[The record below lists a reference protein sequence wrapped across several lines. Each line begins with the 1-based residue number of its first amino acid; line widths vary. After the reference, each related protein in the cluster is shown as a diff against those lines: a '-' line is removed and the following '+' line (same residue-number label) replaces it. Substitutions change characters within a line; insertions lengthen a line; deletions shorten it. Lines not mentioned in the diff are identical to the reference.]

1 MQPNE
6 IHLIPDGSVT
16 TPRGFAAAAVAAGIK
31 QSGRPDLVL
40 VVADRDCAAAGVFTR
55 NQVAAAPVLL
65 DRATLAA
72 NPTTQRG
79 VVINA
84 GNANACTG
92 APGLA
97 DAREMQ
103 RLAAEAIGARPDQ
116 FLVMSTGVIGV
127 PLPMSRVRSGVAAAA
142 AGLSADHGRAAA
154 EAIMTTD
161 TRPKYAALA
170 VELSGGRVTLGG
182 MAKGAGMIHPDMATL
197 LGLITTDAAFP
208 SPDPSQGEGD
218 QRSLSLRERAG
229 ERASLAEML
238 RAAVASSFNA
248 ISIDGDTS
256 TNDTILL
263 LANGASAVTVQS
275 DADRALFGAALAE
288 LCRMLAL
295 MVVADGEGVTR
306 VVTVRVSGAR
316 TPAEARRVADTIA
329 TSPLV
334 KTAFAGG
341 DPNWGRIMMAVGR
354 SGVALDQSHL
364 ALWVA
369 MPDAPTLQLVRDG
382 TPTEYRE
389 ADAAAIFAQPAFTVH
404 VDLGH
409 GPAEAQLW
417 TTDLTHDYVSINA
430 DYRT

>member
-1 MQPNE
+1 MEPNE
-6 IHLIPDGSVT
+6 IYLLSDGGVT
-16 TPRGFAAAAVAAGIK
+16 TPTGFAAAAVAAGIK

-40 VVADRDCAAAGVFTR
+40 VAADRDCAAAGVFTR
-55 NQVAAAPVLL
+55 NRVAAAPVLL

-72 NPTTQRG
+72 NSTAMRG
-79 VVINA
+79 VLINA

-103 RLAAEAIGARPDQ
+103 SLAAAAIDARPDQ
-116 FLVMSTGVIGV
+116 VLIMSTGVIGQ
-127 PLPMSRVRSGVAAAA
+127 PLPMSRVRAGIAAAA
-142 AGLSADHGRAAA
+142 ASLSPENGRAAA

-161 TRPKYAALA
+161 TRPKHAAVA
-170 VELSGGRVTLGG
+170 VHLSGGRVTLGG

-197 LGLITTDAAFP
+197 LGMITTDA
-208 SPDPSQGEGD
+208 D
-218 QRSLSLRERAG
+218 LSSFSSRGRAG
-229 ERASLAEML
+229 EKDSLADLL
-238 RAAVASSFNA
+238 RDAIAGSFNA

-263 LANGASAVTVQS
+263 LANGASGVTLAHE
-275 DADRALFGAALAE
+275 ADRALFGAALDE
-288 LCRMLAL
+288 LCRRLAL

-354 SGVALDQSHL
+354 SGVELDQTRL
-364 ALWVA
+364 ALWIA
-369 MPDAPTLQLVRDG
+369 QPDAPALQLVRDG

-389 ADAAAIFAQPAFTVH
+389 VDAAAVFALPAFTVH
-404 VDLGH
+404 VDMGH

>member
-1 MQPNE
+1 MGLSQYRV
-6 IHLIPDGSVT
+6 LPDGGVT

-40 VVADRDCAAAGVFTR
+40 VIAERDCTAAGVFTS

-65 DRATLAA
+65 DRETLAA
-72 NPTTQRG
+72 NNTAVRG
-79 VVINA
+79 VIVNA

-103 RLAAEAIGARPDQ
+103 RLAAEAVGTGREQ

-127 PLPMSRVRSGVAAAA
+127 PLPMERVRSGIASAAPL
-142 AGLSADHGRAAA
+142 LSAANGRAAA

-161 TRPKYAALA
+161 TRPKHLA
-170 VELSGGRVTLGG
+170 VVVDLPGGTVTLGG

-197 LGLITTDAAFP
+197 LGLLATDAVVAA
-208 SPDPSQGEGD
+208 DD
-218 QRSLSLRERAG
+218 LAVMLRE
-229 ERASLAEML
+229 
-238 RAAVASSFNA
+238 AVDTSFNA

-263 LANGASAVTVQS
+263 LANGASGVAVA
-275 DADRALFGAALAE
+275 DAESRALFGAALGE
-288 LCRMLAL
+288 LCRALAM

-306 VVTVRVSGAR
+306 VIALRVSGAA
-316 TPAEARRVADTIA
+316 TAAEARRVADTIA

-341 DPNWGRIMMAVGR
+341 DPNWGRIMMATGR
-354 SGVALDQSHL
+354 SGVELDQSRL
-364 ALWVA
+364 ALWVGVA
-369 MPDAPTLQLVRDG
+369 GRLPLQLVRDG
-382 TPTEYRE
+382 TPTDYQE
-389 ADAAAIFAQPAFTVH
+389 ADAAAVFARPEFTVH
-404 VDLGH
+404 VDLGR
-409 GPAEAQLW
+409 GTAETLMW
-417 TTDLTHDYVSINA
+417 TTDLTHDYVTINA

>member
-1 MQPNE
+1 M
-6 IHLIPDGSVT
+6 
-16 TPRGFAAAAVAAGIK
+16 PRVRAGI
-31 QSGRPDLVL
+31 
-40 VVADRDCAAAGVFTR
+40 
-55 NQVAAAPVLL
+55 
-65 DRATLAA
+65 
-72 NPTTQRG
+72 
-79 VVINA
+79 
-84 GNANACTG
+84 
-92 APGLA
+92 
-97 DAREMQ
+97 
-103 RLAAEAIGARPDQ
+103 
-116 FLVMSTGVIGV
+116 
-127 PLPMSRVRSGVAAAA
+127 AAAA
-142 AGLSADHGRAAA
+142 ARLSPENGRAAA

-161 TRPKYAALA
+161 TRPKHAAVA
-170 VELSGGRVTLGG
+170 VHLSGGQVILGG

-197 LGLITTDAAFP
+197 LGMITTDA
-208 SPDPSQGEGD
+208 D
-218 QRSLSLRERAG
+218 LSSFSSRGRAG
-229 ERASLAEML
+229 EKDSLADLL
-238 RAAVASSFNA
+238 RDAIAGSFNA

-263 LANGASAVTVQS
+263 LANGASGVTLAHE
-275 DADRALFGAALAE
+275 ADRALFGAALDE
-288 LCRMLAL
+288 LCRRLAL

-354 SGVALDQSHL
+354 SGVELDQTRL
-364 ALWVA
+364 ALWISQ
-369 MPDAPTLQLVRDG
+369 PDAPALQLVRDG

-389 ADAAAIFAQPAFTVH
+389 ADAATVFALPAFTVH
-404 VDLGH
+404 VDMGH